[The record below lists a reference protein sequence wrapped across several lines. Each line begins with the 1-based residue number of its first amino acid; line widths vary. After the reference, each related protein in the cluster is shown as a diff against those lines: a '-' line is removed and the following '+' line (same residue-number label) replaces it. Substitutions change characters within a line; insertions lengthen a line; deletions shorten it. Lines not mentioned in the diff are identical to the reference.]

1 MKKVILSSIVF
12 AVSLMA
18 HAQSTNPEVEQKIA
32 QMGNAID
39 SLKSTVTAMQ
49 TSMSAMQ
56 AKVDEVTKQN
66 LALKQAIS
74 LQPTIAEDT
83 SSFGINYRLI
93 EAKGNRKSG
102 EITFIISAV
111 NTGKQDQRLTYN
123 EPVIVDESGYQY
135 KDYKDWK
142 EYKIGNEY
150 LTSGTTLYPDTPV
163 QIILTCVT
171 NSEPQYA
178 KIINIAPYETF
189 KKDGFR
195 FTNIPIK
202 WE

>member
-32 QMGNAID
+32 QMGNAVD

-49 TSMSAMQ
+49 TAMANMQ
-56 AKVDEVTKQN
+56 VKVDEVTKQN

-74 LQPTIAEDT
+74 LQPTIAEAT
-83 SSFGINYRLI
+83 SNRNINYRLI
-93 EAKGNRKSG
+93 EAKGNRTTG
-102 EITFIISAV
+102 EITFVVSVLSTGRIEQSITLEPPVFIDEQGETHRDTKYASTLGDNSLAV
-111 NTGKQDQRLTYN
+111 A
-123 EPVIVDESGYQY
+123 
-135 KDYKDWK
+135 
-142 EYKIGNEY
+142 
-150 LTSGTTLYPDTPV
+150 TTLFPDTPV
-163 QIILTCVT
+163 KLILKTQAD
-171 NSEPQYA
+171 NEPQFI
-178 KIINIAPYETF
+178 KTLDLRPGQNLNI
-189 KKDGFR
+189 DGFR

>member
-74 LQPTIAEDT
+74 LQPTIAEVKTEDGLD
-83 SSFGINYRLI
+83 FRLL
-93 EAKGNRKSG
+93 EAKGDIKTG
-102 EITFIISAV
+102 EVTFVISVA
-111 NTGKQDQRLTYN
+111 NTTKRD
-123 EPVIVDESGYQY
+123 
-135 KDYKDWK
+135 
-142 EYKIGNEY
+142 
-150 LTSGTTLYPDTPV
+150 
-163 QIILTCVT
+163 
-171 NSEPQYA
+171 
-178 KIINIAPYETF
+178 
-189 KKDGFR
+189 
-195 FTNIPIK
+195 IK
-202 WE
+202 FQCSTMVRP